1 MFRRE
6 TAPGGRIDTLIARS
20 TRLQGDVYFA
30 GGLHLDG
37 RVKGNVRSEPGA
49 SATLSVSE
57 HGSVEGSVDV
67 PVVVL
72 NGTVKG
78 DIRASERVVLG
89 AQSRVH
95 GNVYYGVIEME
106 MGAEV
111 CGKLIPAK
119 PEPAPTATAMPAPAA
134 AAT

>member
-6 TAPGGRIDTLIARS
+6 TAPAGRIDTLVART
-20 TRLQGDVYFA
+20 TRLQGDVYFT

-49 SATLSVSE
+49 SATLCVSE

-89 AQSRVH
+89 AQAKVH
-95 GNVYYGVIEME
+95 GNVHYGVIEME

-119 PEPAPTATAMPAPAA
+119 PESAPATSPTSA
-134 AAT
+134 AA

>member
-6 TAPGGRIDTLIARS
+6 TAPAGRVDTLVART
-20 TRLQGDVYFA
+20 TRLQGDLYFA

-57 HGSVEGSVDV
+57 HGAVEGSVDV

-78 DIRASERVVLG
+78 DIRAHERVVLG
-89 AQSRVH
+89 ARARVH
-95 GNVYYGVIEME
+95 GNVHYGVIEME

-119 PEPAPTATAMPAPAA
+119 PEPAPGATPMSTPAA

>member
-6 TAPGGRIDTLIARS
+6 TAPGGRIDTLVART
-20 TRLQGDVYFA
+20 TRLQGDVYFV

-37 RVKGNVRSEPGA
+37 RVKGNVRSESGA

-57 HGSVEGSVDV
+57 HGSVEGSVHV

-78 DIRASERVVLG
+78 DIHASERVVLG
-89 AQSRVH
+89 SQAKVH

-111 CGKLIPAK
+111 CGKLVPSALEPAVRAAVPQAA
-119 PEPAPTATAMPAPAA
+119 PEPA
-134 AAT
+134 

>member
-1 MFRRE
+1 MFGRE
-6 TAPGGRIDTLIARS
+6 PPPAGRIDTLVARS
-20 TRLQGDVYFA
+20 TRLQGDVYFV

-37 RVKGNVRSEPGA
+37 RVQGNVRSEPGA
-49 SATLSVSE
+49 SASLSVSE

-78 DIRASERVVLG
+78 DIRARERVVLG
-89 AQSRVH
+89 AHCRVH

-119 PEPAPTATAMPAPAA
+119 PEPAPAATPTPARAA

>member
-6 TAPGGRIDTLIARS
+6 TAPGARIDTLVARS
-20 TRLQGDVYFA
+20 TRLQGDVHFT

-37 RVKGNVRSEPGA
+37 RVKGNVRAEPGA
-49 SATLSVSE
+49 AATLSVSE
-57 HGSVEGSVDV
+57 HGAVEGSVDV
-67 PVVVL
+67 PVVIL
-72 NGTVKG
+72 SGTVKG

-89 AQSRVH
+89 AHARVH

-119 PEPAPTATAMPAPAA
+119 PEPAAAATATPTPAA

>member
-6 TAPGGRIDTLIARS
+6 TAPGGRIDTLVART
-20 TRLQGDVYFA
+20 TRLQGDVYFV

-89 AQSRVH
+89 AQARVH

-119 PEPAPTATAMPAPAA
+119 PESEPAPSATPAA
-134 AAT
+134 VAS